1 MFGIMEALLSFI
13 RRQVGLRTDAASSTG
28 SLHAKVADLKVSI
41 MPTQVKSW
49 QRVTGSVNDGS
60 DLILALS
67 SVNPAKCSVFI
78 NGNQIIYADRYEYGL
93 VGFGSVTRYV
103 SAFTATSIALT
114 KSTSIST
121 STGYTTGVFSVIIIE
136 LY

>member
-1 MFGIMEALLSFI
+1 MFGLIIGWLRLHL
-13 RRQVGLRTDAASSTG
+13 GLRTDAASSTG
-28 SLHAKVADLKVSI
+28 SLHAKLADLKVSI

-49 QRVTGSVNDGS
+49 QRVTGSVGDGS

-78 NGNQIIYADRYEYGL
+78 NGNQIIYDNRYEYGL
-93 VGFGSVTRYV
+93 VGVGAVTRYV

-114 KSTSIST
+114 KSTSISIST
-121 STGYTTGVFSVIIIE
+121 SYTTGVFSVIIIE